1 MDLYYW
7 WKATEPKVK
16 TKRSVR
22 YLMHIWDQKGGKY
35 FILNKTLNLGGCTVK
50 HSLLNWTITA
60 NKVTERYHRSI
71 YHRYKQVLIKKKNIA
86 KMSELRVKKNGKLQT
101 NQWQFSIILLCV
113 NWSFSTVMF
122 VGLVSQ
128 GRSKRVI
135 ILKS

>member
-7 WKATEPKVK
+7 WKATEPKIK

-22 YLMHIWDQKGGKY
+22 YLMHIWDQKGWKD

-50 HSLLNWTITA
+50 HGLLNWTITA

-86 KMSELRVKKNGKLQT
+86 KMSELRVKKKWKTT
-101 NQWQFSIILLCV
+101 NQSVTVFHYSPVCELILFYRYVCRTRE
-113 NWSFSTVMF
+113 SRPF
-122 VGLVSQ
+122 
-128 GRSKRVI
+128 
-135 ILKS
+135 

>member
-1 MDLYYW
+1 
-7 WKATEPKVK
+7 
-16 TKRSVR
+16 
-22 YLMHIWDQKGGKY
+22 
-35 FILNKTLNLGGCTVK
+35 
-50 HSLLNWTITA
+50 
-60 NKVTERYHRSI
+60 
-71 YHRYKQVLIKKKNIA
+71 
-86 KMSELRVKKNGKLQT
+86 MSELRVKKNGKLQT